1 MTDEIKWEC
10 PRCEKIN
17 TSEWANAMVEYER
30 CEHCNTLCDVHITV
44 VLEGVEVIE

>member
-1 MTDEIKWEC
+1 MSDEIKWEC

-17 TSEWANAMVEYER
+17 TSEWANAMVEYQK
-30 CEHCNTLCDVHITV
+30 CEHCGITCDVQVTV